1 MNLYRK
7 LVPEIIRTQIRN
19 PQYIF
24 DDLKFLFRLISSKVL
39 KHQSTKVLDKS
50 ICYIISNTNIT
61 GGTAAICEHLNRLQ
75 KIGFKCLIVT
85 LDNKTNLDWFPKQK
99 VKVILLKNNSKIV
112 EKYSNVVTTSWT
124 TAYELLL
131 LNVKRKMYLIQAN
144 EIPFYPKYSYLKN
157 RVKRTYT
164 FPFEFITISKW
175 LQQFLKENFN
185 KNSYCVYN
193 GINTKIFYPDTPLE
207 PKPKNKKRI
216 LLEGAINIPFK
227 GMKEAFEVVQDI
239 DCEVWCVSYDGK
251 PKPDWRCNR
260 YFEKVPLQQMR
271 QIYSSCDILLKLSAY
286 EGFGFPPLEM
296 MACGGV
302 SVVSEID
309 GHKEYIIDNYN
320 ALFTDPKNPS
330 MTKKQVLRLINDK
343 ILYQNLQ
350 NNSQKT
356 VKQFDWQNT
365 IKTLEKIFS

>member
-1 MNLYRK
+1 MSLYKK
-7 LVPEIIRTQIRN
+7 LIPEILRTQIRN

-24 DDLKFLFRLISSKVL
+24 DDLKFLIRYIRFHKSKNIYS
-39 KHQSTKVLDKS
+39 KTYPKS

-61 GGTAAICEHLNRLQ
+61 GGTSAICEQLNRLQ
-75 KIGFKCLIVT
+75 KLGFKCLIAT
-85 LDNKTNLDWFPKQK
+85 LDNKTNLNWFPSQK
-99 VKVILLKNNSKIV
+99 VKIVLLKNNSKIV
-112 EKYSNVVTTSWT
+112 EKYSNVVATSWP

-144 EIPFYPKYSYLKN
+144 EIPFYPKYSYLKK

-175 LQQFLKENFN
+175 LQKFLKNNFN
-185 KNSYCVYN
+185 KDSYYVPN
-193 GINTKIFYPDTPLE
+193 GINTDIFHPDTPLE

-227 GMKEAFEVVQDI
+227 GMKEAFEIVQDI

-251 PKPDWRCNR
+251 PKPQWHCDRF
-260 YFEKVPLQQMR
+260 FEKVPIEQMR
-271 QIYSSCDILLKLSAY
+271 KIYSSCNILLKLSAY

-320 ALFTDPKNPS
+320 ALFTDPKNYS
-330 MTKKQVLRLINDK
+330 MTRKQVLKLVNDK
-343 ILYQNLQ
+343 NLYQRLQ
-350 NNSQKT
+350 KNSQKT
-356 VKQFDWQNT
+356 VQQFNWDTT